1 MEILFSILQESW
13 VMLLEASPFM
23 LLGLVAAGLLKAL
36 VPDDFVSRHLGGHG
50 AWSVVKASLFG
61 LPLPLCSCGV
71 LPAAAGL
78 RRQGAGKGATAAFMI
93 STPETG
99 VDSVAVTYALLDPIM
114 TVVRPVAALFTAIA
128 AGLAINGTG
137 AAETTGAME
146 MAVTTGEKAAAPST
160 VCAPSC
166 SKGCSSEAKTSP
178 SQGRRIWFGLRYA
191 FGDLLGDIGMWFLG
205 GVLVAGLIAAL
216 VPDGFLEQHLGS
228 GVLPML
234 VMMVAGVPL
243 YVCATASTP
252 VAAALALK
260 GLSPGAALVFLLAGP
275 ATNVATLAVAS
286 RILGKRA
293 VAVYLAAIVVCSL
306 GFGLAV
312 DALYVF
318 FGLSVAEWAGGG
330 DGIAA
335 SAVAAPAAILLLALL
350 GRSFGVSLY
359 ARFRPGGPHC
369 CSDGQCAGK

>member
-1 MEILFSILQESW
+1 MEILLSILEESW
-13 VMLLEASPFM
+13 TMLLEASPFM

-50 AWSVVKASLFG
+50 PKSVVKASLFG

-78 RRQGAGKGATAAFMI
+78 RKQGAGKGATAAFMI

-114 TVVRPVAALFTAIA
+114 TVVRPLAALVTAIA

-137 AAETTGAME
+137 GTGKPETASTPMPIME
-146 MAVTTGEKAAAPST
+146 TASAPST
-160 VCAPSC
+160 TATPSC
-166 SKGCSSEAKTSP
+166 GEGCCSKAEARP
-178 SQGRRIWFGLRYA
+178 PVGHRIWSGLKYA

-205 GVLVAGLIAAL
+205 GVIVAGLIAAL

-234 VMMVAGVPL
+234 IMLVAGVPL

-312 DALYVF
+312 DALYIHL
-318 FGLSVAEWAGGG
+318 GLSVAAWAGGG
-330 DGIAA
+330 ESIAA
-335 SAVAAPAAILLLALL
+335 SVVAAPAAVLLLAFLAWNFAGYL
-350 GRSFGVSLY
+350 R
-359 ARFRPGGPHC
+359 ARFRRGGSPC
-369 CSDGQCAGK
+369 CSSGGCALK

>member
-1 MEILFSILQESW
+1 MLSILEESW
-13 VMLLEASPFM
+13 TMLLEASPFM

-36 VPDDFVSRHLGGHG
+36 VPDDFVSRHFGGHG
-50 AWSVVKASLFG
+50 PKSVVKASLFG

-78 RRQGAGKGATAAFMI
+78 RKQGAGKGATAAFMI

-99 VDSVAVTYALLDPIM
+99 VDSVAVTYALLDPVM
-114 TVVRPVAALFTAIA
+114 TVARPLAAFVTAIA
-128 AGLAINGTG
+128 AGLAINGTEKS
-137 AAETTGAME
+137 ET
-146 MAVTTGEKAAAPST
+146 VSTTATTATTEEET
-160 VCAPSC
+160 VKSLVAPSC
-166 SKGCSSEAKTSP
+166 SKGCCNGAEARPPVGQRVWS
-178 SQGRRIWFGLRYA
+178 GLKYA
-191 FGDLLGDIGMWFLG
+191 FGDLLGDIGLWFLG
-205 GVLVAGLIAAL
+205 GVIVAGLIAAL

-234 VMMVAGVPL
+234 IMLVAGVPL

-275 ATNVATLAVAS
+275 ATNVATLTVAS

-312 DALYVF
+312 DALYIRL
-318 FGLSVAEWAGGG
+318 GLSVAAWAGGG

-335 SAVAAPAAILLLALL
+335 SVVAAPAAILLLALL
-350 GRSFGVSLY
+350 AWNIVGSLL
-359 ARFRPGGPHC
+359 ARFRRGGSSC
-369 CSDGQCAGK
+369 CSSGGGASK

>member
-1 MEILFSILQESW
+1 MDTLLSILEESW
-13 VMLLEASPFM
+13 AMLLEASPFM

-36 VPDDFVSRHLGGHG
+36 VSDDFVSKHLGGHG
-50 AWSVVKASLFG
+50 PKSVVKASLFG

-78 RRQGAGKGATAAFMI
+78 RKQGAGKGATAAFMI

-114 TVVRPVAALFTAIA
+114 TVVRPLAALVTAMA
-128 AGLAINGTG
+128 AGFAINGTG
-137 AAETTGAME
+137 KPEKTSISAPVLENVVESSTTATPNCGA
-146 MAVTTGEKAAAPST
+146 G
-160 VCAPSC
+160 CC
-166 SKGCSSEAKTSP
+166 SKEEARQP
-178 SQGRRIWFGLRYA
+178 VGRRIWSGLKYA

-205 GVLVAGLIAAL
+205 GVIVAGFIAAL

-234 VMMVAGVPL
+234 IMLVAGVPL

-293 VAVYLAAIVVCSL
+293 VAVYLVAIVVFSL

-312 DALYVF
+312 DALYISL
-318 FGLSVAEWAGGG
+318 GLSVAAWAGGG
-330 DGIAA
+330 ESIAA
-335 SAVAAPAAILLLALL
+335 SVVAAPAAILLLAFLACNFAGSLL
-350 GRSFGVSLY
+350 T
-359 ARFRPGGPHC
+359 RFRRGGNPC
-369 CSDGQCAGK
+369 CSNGGCASK